1 MRTTALLG
9 LAATASLTSAH
20 TIFVQLESGGTMY
33 PVSHGIRTPSY
44 DGPIQDVSS
53 DSLACNGPPNPTT
66 PSDKIID
73 VQAGS
78 TVTAVWRHTLTSGS
92 DDVMDASHKGPTLAY
107 LKKVDSATAAAGPGN
122 GWFKIQQDG
131 LNGGVW
137 GTSKVIE
144 NGGLHSIKIPDCLA
158 DGQYL
163 LRAEMIALHAAGS
176 SGGAQLYMECAQINI
191 KGGKATASPQTYSI
205 PGIYKANDPGLL
217 VNIYSMGSSSYVIP
231 GTPSLTF
238 TTQSPIVLTP
248 SPAAPAAAT
257 PEPATLRPLPR
268 KPPRPPSSRPPR
280 RQLLQPRRVP
290 GRGGGCSPVAQW
302 GQCGG
307 KDFKGCTACSGSYK
321 CVVSNEY
328 YSQCQ

>member
-1 MRTTALLG
+1 MRTHVLLG
-9 LAATASLTSAH
+9 IAASVSAH
-20 TIFVQLESGGTMY
+20 TIFVQLASGGTTY
-33 PVSHGIRTPSY
+33 PVSHGIRTPTY

-66 PSDKIID
+66 PSDAVVD
-73 VQAGS
+73 VEAGS
-78 TVTAVWRHTLTSGS
+78 TVTAVWRHTLTSGA

-107 LKKVDSATAAAGPGN
+107 LKKVDTATAAAGPGN

-131 LNGGVW
+131 YSGGVW
-137 GTSKVIE
+137 GTSKVIK

-217 VNIYSMGSSSYVIP
+217 INIYSMGSSSYVIP
-231 GTPSLTF
+231 GPDPF
-238 TTQSPIVLTP
+238 TCGAGNDNPAPTTK
-248 SPAAPAAAT
+248 AAPTTIVTSTKAT
-257 PEPATLRPLPR
+257 APTTTA
-268 KPPRPPSSRPPR
+268 S
-280 RQLLQPRRVP
+280 P
-290 GRGGGCSPVAQW
+290 GEGSGCSPVSQW

-307 KDFKGCTACSGSYK
+307 KDFQGCTACSGSYK

>member
-1 MRTTALLG
+1 MRTNALVG
-9 LAATASLTSAH
+9 LAASAASLASAH
-20 TIFVQLESGGTMY
+20 TIFVQLQSGGTTY

-66 PSDKIID
+66 PSDAIID

-78 TVTAVWRHTLTSGS
+78 TVTAVWRHTLTSGA

-107 LKKVDSATAAAGPGN
+107 LKKVDSATSAAGPGN

-144 NGGLHSIKIPDCLA
+144 NGGLHSIKIPDCIA

-191 KGGKATASPQTYSI
+191 KGGKASASPQTYSI
-205 PGIYKANDPGLL
+205 PGIYKASDPGLL
-217 VNIYSMGSSSYVIP
+217 INIYSMGSSSYVIP
-231 GTPSLTF
+231 GPDPF
-238 TTQSPIVLTP
+238 TCGANPGAGNPAPAPTTTK
-248 SPAAPAAAT
+248 AAPTTIVTSTKAAGPTTTA
-257 PEPATLRPLPR
+257 
-268 KPPRPPSSRPPR
+268 S
-280 RQLLQPRRVP
+280 P
-290 GRGGGCSPVAQW
+290 GQGGGCSPVAQW

-307 KDFKGCTACSGSYK
+307 KDFTGCTACSGSYK